1 MAAAA
6 AEAADNATAV
16 KIKNNTL
23 ISKKKQGLLYAVLV
37 YFLSDFCYNKTVN
50 NSIEVAMKK
59 IVAGILAH
67 VDAGKTTLAEAM
79 LYRTGKLRKIG
90 RVDHGD
96 TALDTHTLERE
107 RGITIFASQAVFST
121 DKIEVTLLDTPG
133 HVDFSS
139 ETERVLGVLDYAI
152 LVISGLD
159 GVQAHTRTLWK
170 LLKVYN
176 VPTFVFVTKMDF
188 ARKSRDEIIK
198 NLNSELD
205 GSFIDFSDI
214 STVGEELAL
223 CSESMM
229 EKFLGGEVLTDDEI
243 AKAIAARQVIPCFF
257 GSGLK
262 TEGIDESIAAMERFT
277 LQKIYPSSFGA
288 KVFKISHDPQGVRLT
303 HIKVTGGSVKVRD
316 IINDEKVSGI
326 RIYSGAKF
334 AASDEVGAGEICV
347 LTGLD
352 NTCNGQGLGFES
364 SGESAVLEPVMNY
377 RIVLPKECD
386 AQTMLPKLRELEEE
400 DPQLHVSWNSHLREI
415 HVGLMGEVQAEIL
428 KSIVAERFGVNI
440 DIDSGRVM
448 YKETIA
454 DTVEGVGHYEPLRH
468 YAEVHLIMEPLPRGS
483 GLLFKSDCSEDVLD
497 RNWQRLIL
505 MHLGEKQHLGV
516 LTGSPITD
524 MKITLAAG
532 RAHVKHTEGG
542 DFRQATYRAVR
553 QGLMKA
559 KSRLLEPYFSFR
571 LEVPNEQ
578 IGRAIS
584 DIRMKSG
591 TFDSPE
597 DSGGIS
603 ILKGK
608 APVTEL
614 NGYASEVAAY
624 TGGRGHLY
632 CESAGYDE
640 CHNAEKVIAELAYD
654 PEADLDNTPDSVF
667 CAHGGGFGV
676 KWDKVEEYMH
686 LESCLKKEKPFTP
699 SVNRRN
705 LHIDDKELEAIM
717 EREFGKPKYE
727 LYRPKE
733 KAADEEN
740 ETVELSDRKNYVLV
754 DGYNV
759 IFAWDELKSL
769 ADTDLGAARERLME
783 ILCNYGAYTK
793 NDVVL
798 VFDAYKVP
806 GNTGERFDFHNIHV
820 AYTKERELGDVYIE
834 RLISEIGKND
844 RVRVVTSDNLIQ
856 LSAVRFGV
864 LRMSAAEFEREVDSV
879 HAKIGKF
886 LDEIREK
893 NSKTTVDEI
902 TEI

>member
-1 MAAAA
+1 
-6 AEAADNATAV
+6 
-16 KIKNNTL
+16 
-23 ISKKKQGLLYAVLV
+23 
-37 YFLSDFCYNKTVN
+37 
-50 NSIEVAMKK
+50 MKK

-139 ETERVLGVLDYAI
+139 ETERTLSVLDYAI

-159 GVQAHTRTLWK
+159 GVQSHTLTLWK
-170 LLKVYN
+170 LLKLYN

-188 ARKSRDEIIK
+188 ARKSREEIIE

-205 GSFIDFSDI
+205 GEFVDFCDEAAMAE
-214 STVGEELAL
+214 GLAL
-223 CSESMM
+223 CSESLM
-229 EKFLGGEVLTDDEI
+229 EKYLGGETIDEKEI
-243 AKAIAARQVIPCFF
+243 AKTVKMRQVFPCFF

-262 TEGIDESIAAMERFT
+262 LDGIDEFISALEKYT
-277 LQKIYPSSFGA
+277 VEPEYPEAFGA

-303 HIKVTGGSVKVRD
+303 HIKVTGGSVKVREM
-316 IINDEKVSGI
+316 IGDEKISGI
-326 RIYSGAKF
+326 RLYSGAKF
-334 AASDEVGAGEICV
+334 TTADEVKSGEICA

-352 NTCNGQGLGFES
+352 KTRNGQGIGFEAA
-364 SGESAVLEPVMNY
+364 GEKPTLEPVMNY
-377 RIVLPKECD
+377 RVVLPPECD
-386 AQTMLPKLRELEEE
+386 ADTLLPKLRELEEE
-400 DPQLHVSWNSHLREI
+400 DPQLHVTWNSHLKEI

-428 KSIVAERFGVNI
+428 KSIVAERFGVKI

-448 YKETIA
+448 YKETIEN
-454 DTVEGVGHYEPLRH
+454 TVEGVGHYEPLRH
-468 YAEVHLIMEPLPRGS
+468 YAEVHLIMEPLPRGG
-483 GLLFKSDCSEDVLD
+483 GLVLKTDCSEDTLD

-532 RAHVKHTEGG
+532 RAHIKHTEGG

-553 QGLMKA
+553 QGLMQA

-571 LEVPNEQ
+571 LEVPSEQ
-578 IGRAIS
+578 IGRAIN

-591 TFDSPE
+591 SFDSPE
-597 DSGGIS
+597 ESGGMS
-603 ILKGK
+603 VLRGK

-624 TGGRGHLY
+624 TGGRGRLY
-632 CESAGYDE
+632 CESAGYDD
-640 CHNAEKVIAELAYD
+640 CHNAEKVIAEMNYN

-667 CAHGGGFGV
+667 CAHGGGFAV
-676 KWDKVEEYMH
+676 KWNRVEEYMH
-686 LESCLKKEKPFTP
+686 LESCLEKEKPYTP
-699 SVNRRN
+699 PVNRRN

-727 LYRPKE
+727 LYRTTARNE
-733 KAADEEN
+733 EATADI
-740 ETVELSDRKNYVLV
+740 ELTERKNYVLV

-783 ILCNYGAYTK
+783 IMCNYSAYTK
-793 NDVVL
+793 NNVVL

-806 GNTGERFDFHNIHV
+806 GNKGERFDFHNIHV
-820 AYTKERELGDVYIE
+820 VYTKERELGDVYIE
-834 RLISEIGKND
+834 KLISEIGKND

-893 NSKTTVDEI
+893 NPKTKIDEI
-902 TEI
+902 SKI

>member
-1 MAAAA
+1 
-6 AEAADNATAV
+6 
-16 KIKNNTL
+16 
-23 ISKKKQGLLYAVLV
+23 
-37 YFLSDFCYNKTVN
+37 
-50 NSIEVAMKK
+50 MKK
-59 IVAGILAH
+59 IIAGILAH

-96 TALDTHTLERE
+96 TALDTHALERE

-121 DKIEVTLLDTPG
+121 DKMEVTLLDTPG

-139 ETERVLGVLDYAI
+139 ETERTLGVLDYAI

-159 GVQAHTRTLWK
+159 GVQSHTLTLWK
-170 LLKVYN
+170 LLRLYG

-188 ARKSRDEIIK
+188 ARKSREEIIE

-205 GSFIDFSDI
+205 GEFVDFGDEAAMSE
-214 STVGEELAL
+214 GLAL
-223 CSESMM
+223 CNESMM
-229 EKFLGGEVLTDDEI
+229 EKYLGGETIDEREI
-243 AKAIAARQVIPCFF
+243 AEAIKLRQVFPCFF

-262 TEGIDESIAAMERFT
+262 LDGIDEFIDALEKYTIQPEYSEA
-277 LQKIYPSSFGA
+277 FGA

-303 HIKVTGGSVKVRD
+303 HIKVTGGSIKVREM
-316 IINDEKVSGI
+316 IGDEKISGI

-334 AASDEVGAGEICV
+334 TTADEGKSGEICA

-352 NTCNGQGLGFES
+352 KTHNGQGLGFEAA
-364 SGESAVLEPVMNY
+364 GERPTLEPVMNY
-377 RIVLPKECD
+377 RVVLPDGCD
-386 AQTMLPKLRELEEE
+386 ADTILPKLRELEEE
-400 DPQLHVSWNSHLREI
+400 DPQLHVTWNSHLKEI
-415 HVGLMGEVQAEIL
+415 HVGLMGDVQAEIL
-428 KSIVAERFGVNI
+428 KSIVAERFGVKI

-448 YKETIA
+448 YKETIENK
-454 DTVEGVGHYEPLRH
+454 VEGIGHYEPLRH

-483 GLLFKSDCSEDVLD
+483 GLVFRTDCSEDTLD

-524 MKITLAAG
+524 MRITLAAG
-532 RAHVKHTEGG
+532 RAHIKHTEGG

-553 QGLMKA
+553 QGLMQA
-559 KSRLLEPYFSFR
+559 KSKLLEPYFSFR
-571 LEVPNEQ
+571 LEVPSEQ
-578 IGRAIS
+578 IGRAIN
-584 DIRMKSG
+584 DIRMRSG
-591 TFDSPE
+591 SFDSPE
-597 DSGGIS
+597 ESSGIS
-603 ILKGK
+603 VLRGR

-624 TGGRGHLY
+624 TGGRGRLY
-632 CESAGYDE
+632 CESAGYDD

-654 PEADLDNTPDSVF
+654 PEADLENTPDSVF

-676 KWDKVEEYMH
+676 KWNKVGEYMH
-686 LESCLKKEKPFTP
+686 LESCLEKEKPYTP
-699 SVNRRN
+699 PVNRRN

-727 LYRPKE
+727 LYRPTAKKNDGNQTDFE
-733 KAADEEN
+733 MTE
-740 ETVELSDRKNYVLV
+740 RKSYVLV

-783 ILCNYGAYTK
+783 ILCNYSAYTK
-793 NDVVL
+793 NNVVL

-820 AYTKERELGDVYIE
+820 VYTKERELGDVYIE
-834 RLISEIGKND
+834 KLISEIGKND

-893 NSKTTVDEI
+893 NPKTKIDEI
-902 TEI
+902 VK

>member
-1 MAAAA
+1 
-6 AEAADNATAV
+6 
-16 KIKNNTL
+16 
-23 ISKKKQGLLYAVLV
+23 
-37 YFLSDFCYNKTVN
+37 
-50 NSIEVAMKK
+50 MKK

-96 TALDTHTLERE
+96 TALDTHTIERE

-139 ETERVLGVLDYAI
+139 ETERTLSVLDYAI

-159 GVQAHTRTLWK
+159 GVQSHTLTLWK
-170 LLKVYN
+170 LLKLYN

-188 ARKSRDEIIK
+188 ARKSREEIIE

-205 GSFIDFSDI
+205 GEFVDFCDEAAMAES
-214 STVGEELAL
+214 LAL
-223 CSESMM
+223 CSESLM
-229 EKFLGGEVLTDDEI
+229 EKYLGGETIDEKEI
-243 AKAIAARQVIPCFF
+243 AKTVKMRQVFPCFF

-262 TEGIDESIAAMERFT
+262 LDGIDEFISALEKYT
-277 LQKIYPSSFGA
+277 VEPEYPEAFGA

-303 HIKVTGGSVKVRD
+303 HIKVTGGSVKVREM
-316 IINDEKVSGI
+316 IGDEKISGI
-326 RIYSGAKF
+326 RLYSGAKF
-334 AASDEVGAGEICV
+334 TTADEVKSGEICA

-352 NTCNGQGLGFES
+352 KTRNGQGIGFEAA
-364 SGESAVLEPVMNY
+364 GEKPTLEPVMNY
-377 RIVLPKECD
+377 RVVLPPECD
-386 AQTMLPKLRELEEE
+386 ADTLLPKLRELEEE
-400 DPQLHVSWNSHLREI
+400 DPQLHVTWNSHLKEI

-428 KSIVAERFGVNI
+428 KSIVAERFGVKI

-448 YKETIA
+448 YKETIEN
-454 DTVEGVGHYEPLRH
+454 TVEGVGHYEPLRH
-468 YAEVHLIMEPLPRGS
+468 YAEVHLIMEPLPRGG
-483 GLLFKSDCSEDVLD
+483 GLVLKTDCSEDTLD

-532 RAHVKHTEGG
+532 RAHIKHTEGG

-553 QGLMKA
+553 QGLMQA

-571 LEVPNEQ
+571 LEVPSEQ
-578 IGRAIS
+578 IGRAIN

-591 TFDSPE
+591 SFDSPE
-597 DSGGIS
+597 ESGGMS
-603 ILKGK
+603 VLRGK

-624 TGGRGHLY
+624 TGGRGRLY
-632 CESAGYDE
+632 CESAGYDD
-640 CHNAEKVIAELAYD
+640 CHNAEKVIAEMNYN

-667 CAHGGGFGV
+667 CAHGGGFAV
-676 KWDKVEEYMH
+676 KWNRVEEYMH
-686 LESCLKKEKPFTP
+686 LESCLEKEKPYTP
-699 SVNRRN
+699 PVNRRN

-727 LYRPKE
+727 LYRTTARNE
-733 KAADEEN
+733 EATADI
-740 ETVELSDRKNYVLV
+740 ELTERKNYVLV

-783 ILCNYGAYTK
+783 IMCNYSAYTK
-793 NDVVL
+793 NNVVL

-806 GNTGERFDFHNIHV
+806 GNKGERFDFHNIHV
-820 AYTKERELGDVYIE
+820 VYTKERELGDVYIE
-834 RLISEIGKND
+834 KLISEIGKND

-893 NSKTTVDEI
+893 NPKTKIDEI
-902 TEI
+902 SKI

>member
-1 MAAAA
+1 
-6 AEAADNATAV
+6 
-16 KIKNNTL
+16 
-23 ISKKKQGLLYAVLV
+23 
-37 YFLSDFCYNKTVN
+37 
-50 NSIEVAMKK
+50 MKK
-59 IVAGILAH
+59 IIAGILAH

-96 TALDTHTLERE
+96 TALDTHALERE

-121 DKIEVTLLDTPG
+121 DKMEVTLLDTPG

-139 ETERVLGVLDYAI
+139 ETERTLGVLDYAI

-159 GVQAHTRTLWK
+159 GVQSHTLTLWK
-170 LLKVYN
+170 LLRLYG

-188 ARKSRDEIIK
+188 ARKSREEIIE

-205 GSFIDFSDI
+205 GEFVDFGDETAMSE
-214 STVGEELAL
+214 GLAL

-229 EKFLGGEVLTDDEI
+229 EKYLCGETIDEREI
-243 AKAIAARQVIPCFF
+243 AEAIKLRQVFPCFF

-262 TEGIDESIAAMERFT
+262 LDGIDEFIDALEKYTIQPEYSEA
-277 LQKIYPSSFGA
+277 FGA

-303 HIKVTGGSVKVRD
+303 HIKVTGGSIKVREM
-316 IINDEKVSGI
+316 IGDEKISGI

-334 AASDEVGAGEICV
+334 TTADEGKSGEICA

-352 NTCNGQGLGFES
+352 KTHNGQGLGFEAA
-364 SGESAVLEPVMNY
+364 GERPTLEPVMNY
-377 RIVLPKECD
+377 RVVLPDGCD
-386 AQTMLPKLRELEEE
+386 ADTILPKLRELEEE
-400 DPQLHVSWNSHLREI
+400 DPQLHVTWNSHLKEI
-415 HVGLMGEVQAEIL
+415 HVGLMGDVQAEIL
-428 KSIVAERFGVNI
+428 KSIVAERFGVKI

-448 YKETIA
+448 YKETIENK
-454 DTVEGVGHYEPLRH
+454 VEGIGHYEPLRH

-483 GLLFKSDCSEDVLD
+483 GLVFRTDCSEDTLD

-524 MKITLAAG
+524 MRITLAAG
-532 RAHVKHTEGG
+532 RAHIKHTEGG

-553 QGLMKA
+553 QGLMQA
-559 KSRLLEPYFSFR
+559 KSKLLEPYFSFR
-571 LEVPNEQ
+571 LEVPSEQ
-578 IGRAIS
+578 IGRAIN

-591 TFDSPE
+591 SFDSPE
-597 DSGGIS
+597 EGGGIS
-603 ILKGK
+603 VLRGR

-624 TGGRGHLY
+624 TGGRGRLY
-632 CESAGYDE
+632 CESAGYDD

-654 PEADLDNTPDSVF
+654 PEADLENTPDSVF

-676 KWDKVEEYMH
+676 KWNKVGEYMH
-686 LESCLKKEKPFTP
+686 LESCLEKEKPYTP
-699 SVNRRN
+699 PVNRRN

-727 LYRPKE
+727 LYRP
-733 KAADEEN
+733 
-740 ETVELSDRKNYVLV
+740 TVKKNDGNQTDFEMTERKSYVLV

-783 ILCNYGAYTK
+783 ILCNYSAYTK
-793 NDVVL
+793 NNVVL

-820 AYTKERELGDVYIE
+820 VYTKERELGDVYIE
-834 RLISEIGKND
+834 KLISEIGKND

-893 NSKTTVDEI
+893 NPKTKIDEI
-902 TEI
+902 VK

>member
-1 MAAAA
+1 
-6 AEAADNATAV
+6 
-16 KIKNNTL
+16 
-23 ISKKKQGLLYAVLV
+23 
-37 YFLSDFCYNKTVN
+37 
-50 NSIEVAMKK
+50 MKK
-59 IVAGILAH
+59 IIAGILAH

-96 TALDTHTLERE
+96 TALDTHALERE

-121 DKIEVTLLDTPG
+121 DKMEVTLLDTPG

-139 ETERVLGVLDYAI
+139 ETERTLGVLDYAI

-159 GVQAHTRTLWK
+159 GVQSHTLTLWK
-170 LLKVYN
+170 LLRLYG

-188 ARKSRDEIIK
+188 ARKSREEIIE

-205 GSFIDFSDI
+205 GEFVDFGDEAAMSE
-214 STVGEELAL
+214 GLAL

-229 EKFLGGEVLTDDEI
+229 EKYLGGETIDEREI
-243 AKAIAARQVIPCFF
+243 AEAIKLRQVFPCFF

-262 TEGIDESIAAMERFT
+262 LDGIDEFIDALEKYTIQPEYSEA
-277 LQKIYPSSFGA
+277 FGA

-303 HIKVTGGSVKVRD
+303 HIKVTGGSIKVREM
-316 IINDEKVSGI
+316 IGDEKISGI

-334 AASDEVGAGEICV
+334 TTADEGKSGEICA

-352 NTCNGQGLGFES
+352 KTHNGQGLGFEAA
-364 SGESAVLEPVMNY
+364 GERPTLEPVMNY
-377 RIVLPKECD
+377 RVVLLDGCD
-386 AQTMLPKLRELEEE
+386 ADTILPKLRELEEE
-400 DPQLHVSWNSHLREI
+400 DPQLHVTWNSHLKEI
-415 HVGLMGEVQAEIL
+415 HVGLMGDVQAEIL
-428 KSIVAERFGVNI
+428 KSIVAERFSVKI

-448 YKETIA
+448 YKETIENK
-454 DTVEGVGHYEPLRH
+454 VEGIGHYEPLRH

-483 GLLFKSDCSEDVLD
+483 GLVFRTDCSEDTLD

-524 MKITLAAG
+524 MRITLAAG
-532 RAHVKHTEGG
+532 RAHIKHTEGG
-542 DFRQATYRAVR
+542 DFRQSTYRAVR
-553 QGLMKA
+553 QGLMQA
-559 KSRLLEPYFSFR
+559 KSKLLEPYFSFR
-571 LEVPNEQ
+571 LEVPSEQ
-578 IGRAIS
+578 IGRAIN
-584 DIRMKSG
+584 DIRMRSG
-591 TFDSPE
+591 SFDSPE
-597 DSGGIS
+597 ESGGIS
-603 ILKGK
+603 VLRGR

-624 TGGRGHLY
+624 TGGRGRLY
-632 CESAGYDE
+632 CESAGYDD

-654 PEADLDNTPDSVF
+654 PEADLENTPDSVF

-676 KWDKVEEYMH
+676 KWNKVGEYMH
-686 LESCLKKEKPFTP
+686 LESCLEKEKPYTP
-699 SVNRRN
+699 PVNRRN

-727 LYRPKE
+727 LYRPTAKKNDGNQTDFE
-733 KAADEEN
+733 MTE
-740 ETVELSDRKNYVLV
+740 RKSYVLV

-783 ILCNYGAYTK
+783 ILCNYSAYTK
-793 NDVVL
+793 NNVVL

-820 AYTKERELGDVYIE
+820 VYTKERELGDVYIE
-834 RLISEIGKND
+834 KLISEIGKND

-893 NSKTTVDEI
+893 NPKTKIDEI
-902 TEI
+902 VK

>member
-1 MAAAA
+1 
-6 AEAADNATAV
+6 
-16 KIKNNTL
+16 
-23 ISKKKQGLLYAVLV
+23 
-37 YFLSDFCYNKTVN
+37 
-50 NSIEVAMKK
+50 MKK
-59 IVAGILAH
+59 IIAGILAH

-96 TALDTHTLERE
+96 TALDTHALERE

-121 DKIEVTLLDTPG
+121 DKMEVTLLDTPG

-139 ETERVLGVLDYAI
+139 ETERTLGVLDYAI

-159 GVQAHTRTLWK
+159 GVQSHTLTLWK
-170 LLKVYN
+170 LLRLYG

-188 ARKSRDEIIK
+188 ARKSREEIIE

-205 GSFIDFSDI
+205 GEFVDFGDEAAMSE
-214 STVGEELAL
+214 GLAL

-229 EKFLGGEVLTDDEI
+229 EKYLGGETIDEREI
-243 AKAIAARQVIPCFF
+243 AEAIKLRQVFPCFF

-262 TEGIDESIAAMERFT
+262 LDGIDEFIDALEKYTIQPEYSEA
-277 LQKIYPSSFGA
+277 FGA

-303 HIKVTGGSVKVRD
+303 HIKVTGGSIKVREM
-316 IINDEKVSGI
+316 IGDEKISGI

-334 AASDEVGAGEICV
+334 TTADEGKSGEICA

-352 NTCNGQGLGFES
+352 KTHNGQGLGFEAA
-364 SGESAVLEPVMNY
+364 GERPTLEPVMNY
-377 RIVLPKECD
+377 RVVLPDGCD
-386 AQTMLPKLRELEEE
+386 ADTILPKLRELEEE
-400 DPQLHVSWNSHLREI
+400 DPQLHVTWNSHLKEI
-415 HVGLMGEVQAEIL
+415 HVGLMGDVQAEIL
-428 KSIVAERFGVNI
+428 KSIVAERFGVKI

-448 YKETIA
+448 YKETIENK
-454 DTVEGVGHYEPLRH
+454 VEGIGHYEPLRH

-483 GLLFKSDCSEDVLD
+483 GLVFRTDCSEDTLD

-524 MKITLAAG
+524 MRITLAAG
-532 RAHVKHTEGG
+532 RAHIKHTEGG

-553 QGLMKA
+553 QGLMQA
-559 KSRLLEPYFSFR
+559 KSKLLEPYFSFR
-571 LEVPNEQ
+571 LEVPSEQ
-578 IGRAIS
+578 IGRAIN

-591 TFDSPE
+591 SFDSPE
-597 DSGGIS
+597 ESGGIS
-603 ILKGK
+603 VLRGR

-624 TGGRGHLY
+624 TGGRGRLY
-632 CESAGYDE
+632 CESAGYDD

-654 PEADLDNTPDSVF
+654 PEADLENTPDSVF

-676 KWDKVEEYMH
+676 KWNKVGEYMH
-686 LESCLKKEKPFTP
+686 LESCLEKEKPYTP
-699 SVNRRN
+699 PFNRRN

-727 LYRPKE
+727 LYRPTAKKNDGNQTDFE
-733 KAADEEN
+733 ITE
-740 ETVELSDRKNYVLV
+740 RKSYVLV

-783 ILCNYGAYTK
+783 ILCNYSAYTK
-793 NDVVL
+793 NNVVL

-820 AYTKERELGDVYIE
+820 VYTKERELGDVYIE
-834 RLISEIGKND
+834 KLISEIGKND

-893 NSKTTVDEI
+893 NPKTKIDEI
-902 TEI
+902 VK

>member
-1 MAAAA
+1 
-6 AEAADNATAV
+6 
-16 KIKNNTL
+16 
-23 ISKKKQGLLYAVLV
+23 
-37 YFLSDFCYNKTVN
+37 
-50 NSIEVAMKK
+50 MKK

-139 ETERVLGVLDYAI
+139 ETERTLSVLDYAI

-159 GVQAHTRTLWK
+159 GVQSHTLTLWK
-170 LLKVYN
+170 LLKLYN

-188 ARKSRDEIIK
+188 ARKSREEIIE

-205 GSFIDFSDI
+205 GEFVDFCDEAAMAES
-214 STVGEELAL
+214 LAL
-223 CSESMM
+223 CSESLM
-229 EKFLGGEVLTDDEI
+229 EKYLGGETIDEKEI
-243 AKAIAARQVIPCFF
+243 AKTVKMRQVFPCFF

-262 TEGIDESIAAMERFT
+262 LDGIDEFISALEKYT
-277 LQKIYPSSFGA
+277 VESEYPEAFGA

-303 HIKVTGGSVKVRD
+303 HIKVTGGSVKVREM
-316 IINDEKVSGI
+316 IGDEKISGI
-326 RIYSGAKF
+326 RLYSGAKF
-334 AASDEVGAGEICV
+334 TTADEVKSGEICA

-352 NTCNGQGLGFES
+352 KTRNGQGIGFEAA
-364 SGESAVLEPVMNY
+364 GEKPTLEPVMNY
-377 RIVLPKECD
+377 RVVLPPECD
-386 AQTMLPKLRELEEE
+386 ADTLLPKLRELEEE
-400 DPQLHVSWNSHLREI
+400 DPQLHVTWNSHLKEI

-428 KSIVAERFGVNI
+428 KSIVAERFGVKI
-440 DIDSGRVM
+440 AIDSGRVM
-448 YKETIA
+448 YKETIEN
-454 DTVEGVGHYEPLRH
+454 TVEGVGHYEPLRH
-468 YAEVHLIMEPLPRGS
+468 YAEVHLIMEPLPRGG
-483 GLLFKSDCSEDVLD
+483 GLVLKTDCSEDTLD

-532 RAHVKHTEGG
+532 RAHIKHTEGG

-553 QGLMKA
+553 QGLMQA
-559 KSRLLEPYFSFR
+559 KSKLLEPYFSFR
-571 LEVPNEQ
+571 LEVPSEQ
-578 IGRAIS
+578 IGRAIN
-584 DIRMKSG
+584 DIRMKLGS
-591 TFDSPE
+591 FDSPE
-597 DSGGIS
+597 ESGGMS
-603 ILKGK
+603 VLRGK

-624 TGGRGHLY
+624 TGGRGRLY
-632 CESAGYDE
+632 CESAGYDD
-640 CHNAEKVIAELAYD
+640 CHNAEKVIAEMNYN

-667 CAHGGGFGV
+667 CAHGGGFAV
-676 KWDKVEEYMH
+676 KWNRVEEYMH
-686 LESCLKKEKPFTP
+686 LESCLEKEKPYTP
-699 SVNRRN
+699 PVNRRN

-727 LYRPKE
+727 LYRTTARNE
-733 KAADEEN
+733 EATADI
-740 ETVELSDRKNYVLV
+740 ELTERKNYVLV

-769 ADTDLGAARERLME
+769 ADTDLGAARERLMK
-783 ILCNYGAYTK
+783 IMCNYSAYTK
-793 NDVVL
+793 NNVVL

-806 GNTGERFDFHNIHV
+806 GNKGERFDFHNIHV
-820 AYTKERELGDVYIE
+820 VYTKERELGDVYIE
-834 RLISEIGKND
+834 KLISEIGKND

-893 NSKTTVDEI
+893 NPKTKIDEI
-902 TEI
+902 I

>member
-1 MAAAA
+1 
-6 AEAADNATAV
+6 
-16 KIKNNTL
+16 
-23 ISKKKQGLLYAVLV
+23 
-37 YFLSDFCYNKTVN
+37 
-50 NSIEVAMKK
+50 MKK
-59 IVAGILAH
+59 IIAGILAH

-96 TALDTHTLERE
+96 TALDTHALERE

-121 DKIEVTLLDTPG
+121 DKMEVTLLDTPG

-139 ETERVLGVLDYAI
+139 ETERTLGVLDYAI

-159 GVQAHTRTLWK
+159 GVQSHTLTLWK
-170 LLKVYN
+170 LLRLYG

-188 ARKSRDEIIK
+188 ARKSREEIIE

-205 GSFIDFSDI
+205 GEFVDFGDEAAMSE
-214 STVGEELAL
+214 GLAL

-229 EKFLGGEVLTDDEI
+229 EKYLGGETIDEREI
-243 AKAIAARQVIPCFF
+243 AEAIKLRQVFPCFF

-262 TEGIDESIAAMERFT
+262 LDGIDEFIDALEKYTIQPEYSEA
-277 LQKIYPSSFGA
+277 FGA

-303 HIKVTGGSVKVRD
+303 HIKVTGGSIKVREM
-316 IINDEKVSGI
+316 IGDEKISGI

-334 AASDEVGAGEICV
+334 TTADEGKSGEICA

-352 NTCNGQGLGFES
+352 KTHNGQGLGFEAA
-364 SGESAVLEPVMNY
+364 GERPTLEPVMNY
-377 RIVLPKECD
+377 RVVLPDGCD
-386 AQTMLPKLRELEEE
+386 ADTILPKLRELEEE
-400 DPQLHVSWNSHLREI
+400 DPQLHVTWNSHLKEI
-415 HVGLMGEVQAEIL
+415 HVGLMGDVQAEIL
-428 KSIVAERFGVNI
+428 KSIVAERFGVKI

-448 YKETIA
+448 YKETIENK
-454 DTVEGVGHYEPLRH
+454 VEGIGHYEPLRH

-483 GLLFKSDCSEDVLD
+483 GLVFRTDCSEDTLD

-524 MKITLAAG
+524 MRITLAAG
-532 RAHVKHTEGG
+532 RAHIKHTEGG

-553 QGLMKA
+553 QGLMQA
-559 KSRLLEPYFSFR
+559 KSKLLEPYFSFR
-571 LEVPNEQ
+571 LEVPSEQ
-578 IGRAIS
+578 IGRAIN

-591 TFDSPE
+591 SFDSPE
-597 DSGGIS
+597 ESGGIS
-603 ILKGK
+603 VLRGR

-624 TGGRGHLY
+624 TGGRGRLY
-632 CESAGYDE
+632 CESAGYDD
-640 CHNAEKVIAELAYD
+640 CHNAEKVIAELDYD
-654 PEADLDNTPDSVF
+654 PEADLENTPDSVF

-676 KWDKVEEYMH
+676 KWNKVGEYMH
-686 LESCLKKEKPFTP
+686 LESCLEKEKPYTP
-699 SVNRRN
+699 PVNRRN

-727 LYRPKE
+727 LYRP
-733 KAADEEN
+733 
-740 ETVELSDRKNYVLV
+740 TVKKNDGNQTDFEMTERKSYVLV

-759 IFAWDELKSL
+759 IFAWDELKNL

-783 ILCNYGAYTK
+783 ILCNYSAYTK
-793 NDVVL
+793 NNVVL

-820 AYTKERELGDVYIE
+820 VYTKERELGDVYIE
-834 RLISEIGKND
+834 KLISEIGKND

-893 NSKTTVDEI
+893 NPKTKIDEI
-902 TEI
+902 VK

>member
-1 MAAAA
+1 
-6 AEAADNATAV
+6 
-16 KIKNNTL
+16 
-23 ISKKKQGLLYAVLV
+23 
-37 YFLSDFCYNKTVN
+37 
-50 NSIEVAMKK
+50 MKK
-59 IVAGILAH
+59 IVVGILAH

-79 LYRTGKLRKIG
+79 LYQTGKLRKIG
-90 RVDHGD
+90 RVDNGD
-96 TALDTHTLERE
+96 TALDTHTLERQ

-121 DKIEVTLLDTPG
+121 ENTEFTLLDTPG
-133 HVDFSS
+133 HVDFSA

-170 LLKVYN
+170 LLKMYN

-188 ARKSRDEIIK
+188 ARKSEEEIIE

-205 GSFIDFSDI
+205 GSFIDFTDLSA
-214 STVGEELAL
+214 VGEELAL
-223 CSESMM
+223 CNENMM
-229 EKFLGGEVLTDDEI
+229 EKYLAGEKIDDTEI
-243 AKAIAARQVIPCFF
+243 AQAIAARQVVPCFF

-262 TEGIDESIAAMERFT
+262 LNGIDEFIAALEKYSV
-277 LQKIYPSSFGA
+277 QKKYTDAFGA
-288 KVFKISHDPQGVRLT
+288 RVFKISHDSQGVRLT
-303 HIKVTGGSVKVRD
+303 HIKVTGGSVKVREM
-316 IINDEKVSGI
+316 IGDEKINGI
-326 RIYSGAKF
+326 RVYSGAKF
-334 AASDEVGAGEICV
+334 ETRDEIGSGEICV

-352 NTCNGQGLGFES
+352 KTYNGQGLGFEAS
-364 SGESAVLEPVMNY
+364 EEKAFLEPVMSY
-377 RIVLPKECD
+377 RVVLPSDCD
-386 AQTMLPKLRELEEE
+386 AQTILPKLKELEEE
-400 DPQLHVSWNSHLREI
+400 DPQLHVSWNDHLKEI

-428 KSIVAERFGVNI
+428 KSIVADRFGVNI
-440 DIDSGRVM
+440 EIDSGRVM

-454 DTVEGVGHYEPLRH
+454 NTVEGVGHYEPLRH
-468 YAEVHLIMEPLPRGS
+468 YAEVHLLMEPLPRGS
-483 GLLFKSDCSEDVLD
+483 GLQFKSDCSEDTLD

-559 KSRLLEPYFSFR
+559 ESKLLEPYFSFR
-571 LEVPNEQ
+571 LEVPSEQ
-578 IGRAIS
+578 IGRAIN

-597 DSGGIS
+597 ENGGIS
-603 ILKGK
+603 VLKGR

-624 TGGRGHLY
+624 TGGRGRLF
-632 CESAGYDE
+632 CESAGYDD
-640 CHNAEKVIAELAYD
+640 CHNAEKVIDELAYD
-654 PEADLDNTPDSVF
+654 PEADLENPPDSVF

-676 KWDKVEEYMH
+676 KWDRVEEYMH

-699 SVNRRN
+699 AVNRRN

-727 LYRPKE
+727 LYRTTAK
-733 KAADEEN
+733 KNDDDTAN
-740 ETVELSDRKNYVLV
+740 VELAERKSYVLV

-769 ADTDLGAARERLME
+769 ANTDLGAARERLME
-783 ILCNYGAYTK
+783 ILCNYSAYTK

-806 GNTGERFDFHNIHV
+806 GNTGERFDFHNIHIV
-820 AYTKERELGDVYIE
+820 YTKERELGDVYIE
-834 RLISEIGKND
+834 KLISEIGKND

-886 LDEIREK
+886 LDEIRDK
-893 NSKTTVDEI
+893 NPKTKIDDVIE
-902 TEI
+902 

>member
-1 MAAAA
+1 
-6 AEAADNATAV
+6 
-16 KIKNNTL
+16 
-23 ISKKKQGLLYAVLV
+23 
-37 YFLSDFCYNKTVN
+37 
-50 NSIEVAMKK
+50 MKK
-59 IVAGILAH
+59 IIAGILAH

-139 ETERVLGVLDYAI
+139 ETERTLSVLDYAI

-159 GVQAHTRTLWK
+159 GVQSHTLTLWK
-170 LLKVYN
+170 LLKLYN

-188 ARKSRDEIIK
+188 ARKSREEIIE

-205 GSFIDFSDI
+205 GEFVDFCDEAAMAES
-214 STVGEELAL
+214 LAL
-223 CSESMM
+223 CSESLM
-229 EKFLGGEVLTDDEI
+229 EKYLGGEMIDEKEI
-243 AKAIAARQVIPCFF
+243 AKAVKMRQVFPCFF

-262 TEGIDESIAAMERFT
+262 LDGIDEFISALEKYT
-277 LQKIYPSSFGA
+277 VESEYPEAFGA

-303 HIKVTGGSVKVRD
+303 HIKVTGGSVKVREM
-316 IINDEKVSGI
+316 IGDEKISGI
-326 RIYSGAKF
+326 RLYSGAKF
-334 AASDEVGAGEICV
+334 TTADEVKSGEICA

-352 NTCNGQGLGFES
+352 KTRNGQGIGFEAA
-364 SGESAVLEPVMNY
+364 GEKPTLEPVMNY
-377 RIVLPKECD
+377 RVVLPPECD
-386 AQTMLPKLRELEEE
+386 ADTLLPKLRELEEE
-400 DPQLHVSWNSHLREI
+400 DPQLHVTWNSHLKEI

-428 KSIVAERFGVNI
+428 KSIVAERFGVKI

-448 YKETIA
+448 YKETIEN
-454 DTVEGVGHYEPLRH
+454 TVEGVGHYEPLRH
-468 YAEVHLIMEPLPRGS
+468 YAEVHLIMEPLPRGG
-483 GLLFKSDCSEDVLD
+483 GLVLKTDCSEDTLD

-532 RAHVKHTEGG
+532 RAHIKHTEGG

-553 QGLMKA
+553 QGLMQA

-571 LEVPNEQ
+571 LEVPSEQ
-578 IGRAIS
+578 IGRAIN

-591 TFDSPE
+591 SFDSPE
-597 DSGGIS
+597 ESGGMS
-603 ILKGK
+603 VLRGK

-624 TGGRGHLY
+624 TGGRGRLY
-632 CESAGYDE
+632 CESAGYDD
-640 CHNAEKVIAELAYD
+640 CHNAEKVIAEMNYN

-667 CAHGGGFGV
+667 CAHGGGFAV
-676 KWDKVEEYMH
+676 KWNRVEEYMH
-686 LESCLKKEKPFTP
+686 LESCLEKEKPYTP
-699 SVNRRN
+699 PVNRRN

-727 LYRPKE
+727 LYRTTARNE
-733 KAADEEN
+733 EATADI
-740 ETVELSDRKNYVLV
+740 ELTERKNYVLV

-783 ILCNYGAYTK
+783 IMCNYSAYTK
-793 NDVVL
+793 NNVVL

-806 GNTGERFDFHNIHV
+806 GNKGERFDFHNIHV
-820 AYTKERELGDVYIE
+820 VYTKERELGDVYIE
-834 RLISEIGKND
+834 KLISEIGKND

-893 NSKTTVDEI
+893 NPKTKIDEI
-902 TEI
+902 I

>member
-1 MAAAA
+1 
-6 AEAADNATAV
+6 
-16 KIKNNTL
+16 
-23 ISKKKQGLLYAVLV
+23 
-37 YFLSDFCYNKTVN
+37 
-50 NSIEVAMKK
+50 MKK
-59 IVAGILAH
+59 IIAGILAH

-96 TALDTHTLERE
+96 TALDTHALERE

-121 DKIEVTLLDTPG
+121 DKMEVTLLDTPG

-139 ETERVLGVLDYAI
+139 ETERTLGVLDYAI

-159 GVQAHTRTLWK
+159 GVQSHTLTLWK
-170 LLKVYN
+170 LLRLYG

-188 ARKSRDEIIK
+188 ARKSREEIIE

-205 GSFIDFSDI
+205 GEFVDFGDEAAMSE
-214 STVGEELAL
+214 GLAL

-229 EKFLGGEVLTDDEI
+229 EKYLGGETIDEREI
-243 AKAIAARQVIPCFF
+243 AEAIKLRQVFPCFF

-262 TEGIDESIAAMERFT
+262 LDGIDEFIDALEKYTIQPEYSEA
-277 LQKIYPSSFGA
+277 FGA

-303 HIKVTGGSVKVRD
+303 HIKVTGGSIKVREM
-316 IINDEKVSGI
+316 IGDEKISGI

-334 AASDEVGAGEICV
+334 TTADEGKSGEICA

-352 NTCNGQGLGFES
+352 KTHNGQGLGFEAA
-364 SGESAVLEPVMNY
+364 GERPTLEPVMNY
-377 RIVLPKECD
+377 RVVLPDGCD
-386 AQTMLPKLRELEEE
+386 ADTILPKLRELEEE
-400 DPQLHVSWNSHLREI
+400 DPQLHVTWNSHLKEI
-415 HVGLMGEVQAEIL
+415 HVGLMGDVQAEIL
-428 KSIVAERFGVNI
+428 KSIVAERFGVKI

-448 YKETIA
+448 YKETIENK
-454 DTVEGVGHYEPLRH
+454 VEGIGHYEPLRH

-483 GLLFKSDCSEDVLD
+483 GLVFRTDCSEDTLD

-524 MKITLAAG
+524 MRITLAAG
-532 RAHVKHTEGG
+532 RAHIKHTEGG

-553 QGLMKA
+553 QGLMQA
-559 KSRLLEPYFSFR
+559 KSKLLEPYFSFR
-571 LEVPNEQ
+571 LEVPSEQ
-578 IGRAIS
+578 IGRAIN
-584 DIRMKSG
+584 DIRMRSG
-591 TFDSPE
+591 SFDSPE
-597 DSGGIS
+597 ESGGIS
-603 ILKGK
+603 VLRGR

-624 TGGRGHLY
+624 TGGRGRLY
-632 CESAGYDE
+632 CESAGYDD

-654 PEADLDNTPDSVF
+654 PEADLENTPDSVF

-676 KWDKVEEYMH
+676 KWNKVGEYMH
-686 LESCLKKEKPFTP
+686 LESCLEKEKPYTP
-699 SVNRRN
+699 PVNRRN

-727 LYRPKE
+727 LYRPTSKNN
-733 KAADEEN
+733 DENQTDFEMT
-740 ETVELSDRKNYVLV
+740 ERKSYVLV

-759 IFAWDELKSL
+759 IFAWDELKNL

-783 ILCNYGAYTK
+783 ILCNYSAYTK
-793 NDVVL
+793 NNVVL

-820 AYTKERELGDVYIE
+820 VYTKERELGDVYIE
-834 RLISEIGKND
+834 KLISEIGKND

-893 NSKTTVDEI
+893 NPKTKIDEI
-902 TEI
+902 VK

>member
-1 MAAAA
+1 
-6 AEAADNATAV
+6 
-16 KIKNNTL
+16 
-23 ISKKKQGLLYAVLV
+23 
-37 YFLSDFCYNKTVN
+37 
-50 NSIEVAMKK
+50 MKK
-59 IVAGILAH
+59 IIAGILAH

-139 ETERVLGVLDYAI
+139 ETERTLSVLDYAI

-159 GVQAHTRTLWK
+159 GVQSHTLTLWK
-170 LLKVYN
+170 LLKLYN

-188 ARKSRDEIIK
+188 ARKSREEIIE

-205 GSFIDFSDI
+205 GEFVDFCDEAAMAE
-214 STVGEELAL
+214 GLAL
-223 CSESMM
+223 CSESLM
-229 EKFLGGEVLTDDEI
+229 EKYLGGETIDEKEI
-243 AKAIAARQVIPCFF
+243 AKTVKMRQVFPCFF

-262 TEGIDESIAAMERFT
+262 LDGIDEFISALEKYT
-277 LQKIYPSSFGA
+277 VEPEYPEAFGA

-303 HIKVTGGSVKVRD
+303 HIKVTGGSVKVREM
-316 IINDEKVSGI
+316 IGDEKISGI
-326 RIYSGAKF
+326 RLYSGAKF
-334 AASDEVGAGEICV
+334 TTADEVKSGEICA

-352 NTCNGQGLGFES
+352 KTRNGQGIGFEAA
-364 SGESAVLEPVMNY
+364 GEKPTLEPVMNY
-377 RIVLPKECD
+377 RVVLPPECD
-386 AQTMLPKLRELEEE
+386 ADTLLPKLRELEEE
-400 DPQLHVSWNSHLREI
+400 DPQLHVTWNSHLKEI

-428 KSIVAERFGVNI
+428 KSIVAERFGVKI

-448 YKETIA
+448 YKETIEN
-454 DTVEGVGHYEPLRH
+454 TVEGVGHYEPLRH
-468 YAEVHLIMEPLPRGS
+468 YAEVHLIMEPLPRGG
-483 GLLFKSDCSEDVLD
+483 GLVLKTDCSEDTLD

-532 RAHVKHTEGG
+532 RAHIKHTEGG

-553 QGLMKA
+553 QGLMQA

-571 LEVPNEQ
+571 LEVPSEQ
-578 IGRAIS
+578 IGRAIN

-591 TFDSPE
+591 SFDSPE
-597 DSGGIS
+597 ESGGMS
-603 ILKGK
+603 VLRGR

-624 TGGRGHLY
+624 TGGRGRLY
-632 CESAGYDE
+632 CESAGYDD
-640 CHNAEKVIAELAYD
+640 CHNAEKVIAEMNYN

-667 CAHGGGFGV
+667 CAHGGGFAV
-676 KWDKVEEYMH
+676 KWNRVEEYMH
-686 LESCLKKEKPFTP
+686 LESCLEKEKPYTP
-699 SVNRRN
+699 PVNRRN

-727 LYRPKE
+727 LYRTTARNE
-733 KAADEEN
+733 EATADI
-740 ETVELSDRKNYVLV
+740 ELTERKNYVLV

-783 ILCNYGAYTK
+783 IMCNYSAYTK
-793 NDVVL
+793 NNVVL

-806 GNTGERFDFHNIHV
+806 GNKGERFDFHNIHV
-820 AYTKERELGDVYIE
+820 VYTKERELGDVYIE
-834 RLISEIGKND
+834 KLISEIGKND

-893 NSKTTVDEI
+893 NPKTKIDEI
-902 TEI
+902 SKI

>member
-1 MAAAA
+1 
-6 AEAADNATAV
+6 
-16 KIKNNTL
+16 
-23 ISKKKQGLLYAVLV
+23 
-37 YFLSDFCYNKTVN
+37 
-50 NSIEVAMKK
+50 MKK
-59 IVAGILAH
+59 IIAGILAH

-96 TALDTHTLERE
+96 TALDTHAIERE

-121 DKIEVTLLDTPG
+121 DKMEVTLLDTPG

-139 ETERVLGVLDYAI
+139 ETERTLGVLDYAI

-159 GVQAHTRTLWK
+159 GVQSHTLTLWK
-170 LLKVYN
+170 LLRLYG

-188 ARKSRDEIIK
+188 ARKSREEIIE

-205 GSFIDFSDI
+205 GEFVDFGDEAAMSE
-214 STVGEELAL
+214 GLAL
-223 CSESMM
+223 CNESMM
-229 EKFLGGEVLTDDEI
+229 EKYLGGETIDEREI
-243 AKAIAARQVIPCFF
+243 AEAIKLRQVFPCFF

-262 TEGIDESIAAMERFT
+262 LDGIDEFIDALEKYTIQPEYSEA
-277 LQKIYPSSFGA
+277 FGA

-303 HIKVTGGSVKVRD
+303 HIKVTGGSIKVREM
-316 IINDEKVSGI
+316 IGDEKISGI

-334 AASDEVGAGEICV
+334 TTADEGKSGEICA

-352 NTCNGQGLGFES
+352 KTHNGQGLGFEAA
-364 SGESAVLEPVMNY
+364 GERPTLEPVMNY
-377 RIVLPKECD
+377 RVVLPDGCD
-386 AQTMLPKLRELEEE
+386 ADTILPKLRELEEE
-400 DPQLHVSWNSHLREI
+400 DPQLHVTWNSHLKEI
-415 HVGLMGEVQAEIL
+415 HVGLMGDVQAEIL
-428 KSIVAERFGVNI
+428 KSIVAERFGVKI

-448 YKETIA
+448 YKETIENK
-454 DTVEGVGHYEPLRH
+454 VEGIGHYEPLRH

-483 GLLFKSDCSEDVLD
+483 GLVFRTDCSEDTLD

-524 MKITLAAG
+524 MRITLAAG
-532 RAHVKHTEGG
+532 RAHIKHTEGG

-553 QGLMKA
+553 QGLMQA
-559 KSRLLEPYFSFR
+559 KSKLLEPYFSFR
-571 LEVPNEQ
+571 LEVPSEQ
-578 IGRAIS
+578 IGRAIN
-584 DIRMKSG
+584 DIRMRSG
-591 TFDSPE
+591 SFDSPE
-597 DSGGIS
+597 ESGGIS
-603 ILKGK
+603 VLRGR

-624 TGGRGHLY
+624 TGGRGRLY
-632 CESAGYDE
+632 CESAGYGD

-654 PEADLDNTPDSVF
+654 PEADLENTPDSVF

-676 KWDKVEEYMH
+676 KWNKVGEYMH
-686 LESCLKKEKPFTP
+686 LESCLEKEKPYTP
-699 SVNRRN
+699 PVNRRN

-727 LYRPKE
+727 LYRP
-733 KAADEEN
+733 
-740 ETVELSDRKNYVLV
+740 TVKKNDGNQTNFEMTERKSYVLV

-783 ILCNYGAYTK
+783 ILCNYSAYTK
-793 NDVVL
+793 NNVVL

-820 AYTKERELGDVYIE
+820 VYTKERELGDVYIE
-834 RLISEIGKND
+834 KLISEIGKND

-893 NSKTTVDEI
+893 NPKTKIDEI
-902 TEI
+902 VK

>member
-1 MAAAA
+1 
-6 AEAADNATAV
+6 
-16 KIKNNTL
+16 
-23 ISKKKQGLLYAVLV
+23 
-37 YFLSDFCYNKTVN
+37 
-50 NSIEVAMKK
+50 MKK
-59 IVAGILAH
+59 IIAGILAH

-96 TALDTHTLERE
+96 TALDTHALERE

-121 DKIEVTLLDTPG
+121 DKMEVTLLDTPG

-139 ETERVLGVLDYAI
+139 ETERTLGVLDYAI

-159 GVQAHTRTLWK
+159 GVQSHTLTLWK
-170 LLKVYN
+170 LLRLYG

-188 ARKSRDEIIK
+188 ARKSREEIIE

-205 GSFIDFSDI
+205 GEFVDFGDETAMSE
-214 STVGEELAL
+214 GLAL
-223 CSESMM
+223 CSESVM
-229 EKFLGGEVLTDDEI
+229 EKYLGGETIDEREI
-243 AKAIAARQVIPCFF
+243 AEAIKLRQVFPCFF

-262 TEGIDESIAAMERFT
+262 LDGIDEFIDALEKYTIQPEYSEA
-277 LQKIYPSSFGA
+277 FGA

-303 HIKVTGGSVKVRD
+303 HIKVTGGSIKVRD
-316 IINDEKVSGI
+316 MIGDEKISGI

-334 AASDEVGAGEICV
+334 TTADEGKSGEICA

-352 NTCNGQGLGFES
+352 KTHNGQGLGFEAA
-364 SGESAVLEPVMNY
+364 GERPTLEPVMNY
-377 RIVLPKECD
+377 RVVLPDGCD
-386 AQTMLPKLRELEEE
+386 ADTILPKLRELEEE
-400 DPQLHVSWNSHLREI
+400 DPQLHVTWNSHLKEI
-415 HVGLMGEVQAEIL
+415 HVGLMGDVQAEIL
-428 KSIVAERFGVNI
+428 KSIVAERFGVKI

-448 YKETIA
+448 YKETIENK
-454 DTVEGVGHYEPLRH
+454 VEGIGHYEPLRH

-483 GLLFKSDCSEDVLD
+483 GLVFRTDCSEDTLD

-524 MKITLAAG
+524 MRITLAAG
-532 RAHVKHTEGG
+532 RAHIKHTEGG

-553 QGLMKA
+553 QGLMQA
-559 KSRLLEPYFSFR
+559 KSKLLEPYFSFR
-571 LEVPNEQ
+571 LEVPSEQ
-578 IGRAIS
+578 IGRAIN

-591 TFDSPE
+591 SFDSPE
-597 DSGGIS
+597 ESGGIS
-603 ILKGK
+603 VLRGR

-624 TGGRGHLY
+624 TGGRGRLY
-632 CESAGYDE
+632 CESAGYDD

-654 PEADLDNTPDSVF
+654 PEADLENTPDSVF

-676 KWDKVEEYMH
+676 KWDKVGEYMH
-686 LESCLKKEKPFTP
+686 LESCLEKEKPYTP
-699 SVNRRN
+699 PVNRRN

-727 LYRPKE
+727 LYRP
-733 KAADEEN
+733 
-740 ETVELSDRKNYVLV
+740 TVKKNDGNQTDFEMTERKSYVLV

-783 ILCNYGAYTK
+783 ILCNYSAYTK
-793 NDVVL
+793 NNVVL

-820 AYTKERELGDVYIE
+820 VYTKERELGDVYIE
-834 RLISEIGKND
+834 KLISEIGKND

-893 NSKTTVDEI
+893 NPKTKIDEI
-902 TEI
+902 VK

>member
-1 MAAAA
+1 
-6 AEAADNATAV
+6 
-16 KIKNNTL
+16 
-23 ISKKKQGLLYAVLV
+23 
-37 YFLSDFCYNKTVN
+37 
-50 NSIEVAMKK
+50 MKK
-59 IVAGILAH
+59 IIAGILAH

-96 TALDTHTLERE
+96 TALDTHALERE

-121 DKIEVTLLDTPG
+121 DKMEVTLLDTPG

-139 ETERVLGVLDYAI
+139 ETERTLGVLDYAI

-159 GVQAHTRTLWK
+159 GVQSHTLTLWK
-170 LLKVYN
+170 LLRLYG

-188 ARKSRDEIIK
+188 ARKSREEIIE

-205 GSFIDFSDI
+205 GEFVDFGDEAAMSE
-214 STVGEELAL
+214 GLAL
-223 CSESMM
+223 CNESMM
-229 EKFLGGEVLTDDEI
+229 EKYLGGETIDEREI
-243 AKAIAARQVIPCFF
+243 AEAIKLRQVFPCFF

-262 TEGIDESIAAMERFT
+262 LDGIDEFIDALEKYTIQPEYSEA
-277 LQKIYPSSFGA
+277 FGA

-303 HIKVTGGSVKVRD
+303 HIKVTGGSIKVREM
-316 IINDEKVSGI
+316 IGDEKISGI

-334 AASDEVGAGEICV
+334 TTADEGKSGEICA

-352 NTCNGQGLGFES
+352 KTHNGQGLGFEAA
-364 SGESAVLEPVMNY
+364 GERPTLEPVMNY
-377 RIVLPKECD
+377 RVVLPDGCD
-386 AQTMLPKLRELEEE
+386 ADTILPKLRELEEE
-400 DPQLHVSWNSHLREI
+400 DPQLHVTWNSHLKEI
-415 HVGLMGEVQAEIL
+415 HVGLMGDVQAEIL
-428 KSIVAERFGVNI
+428 KSIVAERFGVKI

-448 YKETIA
+448 YKETIENK
-454 DTVEGVGHYEPLRH
+454 VEGIGHYEPLRH

-483 GLLFKSDCSEDVLD
+483 GLVFRTDCSEDTLD

-524 MKITLAAG
+524 MRITLAAG
-532 RAHVKHTEGG
+532 RAHIKHTEGG

-553 QGLMKA
+553 QGLMQA
-559 KSRLLEPYFSFR
+559 KSKLLEPYFSFR
-571 LEVPNEQ
+571 LEVPSEQ
-578 IGRAIS
+578 IGRAIN
-584 DIRMKSG
+584 DIRMRSG
-591 TFDSPE
+591 SFDSPE
-597 DSGGIS
+597 ESGGIS
-603 ILKGK
+603 VLRGR

-624 TGGRGHLY
+624 TGGRGRLY
-632 CESAGYDE
+632 CESAGYDD

-654 PEADLDNTPDSVF
+654 PEADLENTPDSVF

-676 KWDKVEEYMH
+676 KWNKVGEYMH
-686 LESCLKKEKPFTP
+686 LESCLEKEKPYTP
-699 SVNRRN
+699 PVNRRN

-727 LYRPKE
+727 LYRP
-733 KAADEEN
+733 
-740 ETVELSDRKNYVLV
+740 TVKKNDGNQTDFEMTERKSYVLV

-783 ILCNYGAYTK
+783 ILCNYSAYTK
-793 NDVVL
+793 NNVVL

-820 AYTKERELGDVYIE
+820 VYTKERELGDVYIE
-834 RLISEIGKND
+834 KLISEIGKND

-893 NSKTTVDEI
+893 NLKTKIDEI
-902 TEI
+902 VK

>member
-1 MAAAA
+1 
-6 AEAADNATAV
+6 
-16 KIKNNTL
+16 
-23 ISKKKQGLLYAVLV
+23 
-37 YFLSDFCYNKTVN
+37 
-50 NSIEVAMKK
+50 MKK
-59 IVAGILAH
+59 IIAGILAH

-96 TALDTHTLERE
+96 TALDTHALERE

-121 DKIEVTLLDTPG
+121 DKMEVTLLDTPG

-139 ETERVLGVLDYAI
+139 ETERTLGVLDYAI

-159 GVQAHTRTLWK
+159 GVQSHTLTLWK
-170 LLKVYN
+170 LLRLYG

-188 ARKSRDEIIK
+188 ARKSREEIIE

-205 GSFIDFSDI
+205 GEFVDFGDEAAMSE
-214 STVGEELAL
+214 GLAL

-229 EKFLGGEVLTDDEI
+229 EKYLGGETIDEREI
-243 AKAIAARQVIPCFF
+243 AEAIKLRQVFPCFF

-262 TEGIDESIAAMERFT
+262 LDGIDEFIDALEKYTIQPEYSET
-277 LQKIYPSSFGA
+277 FGA

-303 HIKVTGGSVKVRD
+303 HIKVTGGSIKVREM
-316 IINDEKVSGI
+316 IGDEKISGI

-334 AASDEVGAGEICV
+334 TTADEGKSGEICA

-352 NTCNGQGLGFES
+352 KTHNGQGLGFEAA
-364 SGESAVLEPVMNY
+364 GERPTLEPVMNY
-377 RIVLPKECD
+377 RVVLPDGCD
-386 AQTMLPKLRELEEE
+386 ADTILPKLRELEEE
-400 DPQLHVSWNSHLREI
+400 DPQLHVTWNSHLKEI
-415 HVGLMGEVQAEIL
+415 HVGLMGDVQAEIL
-428 KSIVAERFGVNI
+428 KSIVAERFGVKI

-448 YKETIA
+448 YKETIENK
-454 DTVEGVGHYEPLRH
+454 VEGIGHYEPLRH

-483 GLLFKSDCSEDVLD
+483 GLVFRTDCSEDTLD

-524 MKITLAAG
+524 MRITLAAG
-532 RAHVKHTEGG
+532 RAHIKHTEGG

-553 QGLMKA
+553 QGLMQA
-559 KSRLLEPYFSFR
+559 KSKLLEPYFSFR
-571 LEVPNEQ
+571 LEVPSEQ
-578 IGRAIS
+578 IGRAIN
-584 DIRMKSG
+584 DIRMRSG
-591 TFDSPE
+591 SFDSPE
-597 DSGGIS
+597 ESGGIS
-603 ILKGK
+603 VLRGR

-624 TGGRGHLY
+624 TGGRGRLY
-632 CESAGYDE
+632 CESAGYDD
-640 CHNAEKVIAELAYD
+640 CHNAEKVIAELDYD
-654 PEADLDNTPDSVF
+654 PEADLENTPDSVF
-667 CAHGGGFGV
+667 CAHGGGFVV
-676 KWDKVEEYMH
+676 KWNKVGEYMH
-686 LESCLKKEKPFTP
+686 LESCLEKEKPYTP
-699 SVNRRN
+699 PVNRRN

-727 LYRPKE
+727 LYRP
-733 KAADEEN
+733 
-740 ETVELSDRKNYVLV
+740 TVKKNDGNQTDFEMTERKSYVLV

-769 ADTDLGAARERLME
+769 ADTNLGAARERLME
-783 ILCNYGAYTK
+783 ILCNYSAYTK
-793 NDVVL
+793 NNVVL

-820 AYTKERELGDVYIE
+820 VYTKERELGDVYIE
-834 RLISEIGKND
+834 KLISEIGKND

-893 NSKTTVDEI
+893 NPKTKIDEI
-902 TEI
+902 VK

>member
-1 MAAAA
+1 
-6 AEAADNATAV
+6 
-16 KIKNNTL
+16 
-23 ISKKKQGLLYAVLV
+23 
-37 YFLSDFCYNKTVN
+37 
-50 NSIEVAMKK
+50 MKK
-59 IVAGILAH
+59 IIAGILAH

-96 TALDTHTLERE
+96 TALDTHALERE

-121 DKIEVTLLDTPG
+121 DKMEVTLLDTPG

-139 ETERVLGVLDYAI
+139 ETERTLGVLDYAI

-159 GVQAHTRTLWK
+159 GVQSHTLTLWK
-170 LLKVYN
+170 LLRLYG

-188 ARKSRDEIIK
+188 ARKSREEIIE

-205 GSFIDFSDI
+205 GEFVDFGDEAAMSE
-214 STVGEELAL
+214 GLAL

-229 EKFLGGEVLTDDEI
+229 EKYLGGETIDEREI
-243 AKAIAARQVIPCFF
+243 AEAIKLRQVFPCFF

-262 TEGIDESIAAMERFT
+262 LDGIDEFIDALEKYTIQPEYSEA
-277 LQKIYPSSFGA
+277 FGA

-303 HIKVTGGSVKVRD
+303 HIKVTGGSIKVREM
-316 IINDEKVSGI
+316 IGDEKISGI

-334 AASDEVGAGEICV
+334 TTADEGKSGEICA

-352 NTCNGQGLGFES
+352 KTHNGQGLGFEAA
-364 SGESAVLEPVMNY
+364 GERPTLEPVMNY
-377 RIVLPKECD
+377 RVVLPDGCD
-386 AQTMLPKLRELEEE
+386 ADTILPKLRELEEE
-400 DPQLHVSWNSHLREI
+400 DPQLHVTWNSHLKEI
-415 HVGLMGEVQAEIL
+415 HVGLMGDVQAEIL
-428 KSIVAERFGVNI
+428 KSIVAERFGVKI

-448 YKETIA
+448 YKETIENK
-454 DTVEGVGHYEPLRH
+454 VEGIGHYEPLRH

-483 GLLFKSDCSEDVLD
+483 GLVFRTDCSEDTLD

-524 MKITLAAG
+524 MRITLAAG
-532 RAHVKHTEGG
+532 RAHIKHTEGG

-553 QGLMKA
+553 QGLMQA
-559 KSRLLEPYFSFR
+559 KSKLLEPYFLFR
-571 LEVPNEQ
+571 LEVPSEQ
-578 IGRAIS
+578 IGRAIN
-584 DIRMKSG
+584 DIRMRSG
-591 TFDSPE
+591 SFDSPE
-597 DSGGIS
+597 ESGGIS
-603 ILKGK
+603 VLRGR

-624 TGGRGHLY
+624 TGGRGRLY
-632 CESAGYDE
+632 CESAGYDD

-654 PEADLDNTPDSVF
+654 PEADLENTPDSVF

-676 KWDKVEEYMH
+676 KWNKVGEYMH
-686 LESCLKKEKPFTP
+686 LESCLGKEKPYTP
-699 SVNRRN
+699 PVNRRN

-727 LYRPKE
+727 LYRPTAKKNDGNQTDFE
-733 KAADEEN
+733 MTE
-740 ETVELSDRKNYVLV
+740 RKSYVLV

-783 ILCNYGAYTK
+783 ILCNYSAYTK
-793 NDVVL
+793 NNVVL

-820 AYTKERELGDVYIE
+820 VYTKERELGDVYIE
-834 RLISEIGKND
+834 KLISEIGKND

-893 NSKTTVDEI
+893 NPKTKIDEI
-902 TEI
+902 VK

>member
-1 MAAAA
+1 
-6 AEAADNATAV
+6 
-16 KIKNNTL
+16 
-23 ISKKKQGLLYAVLV
+23 
-37 YFLSDFCYNKTVN
+37 
-50 NSIEVAMKK
+50 MKK
-59 IVAGILAH
+59 IIAGILAH

-96 TALDTHTLERE
+96 TALDTHALERE

-121 DKIEVTLLDTPG
+121 DKMEVTLLDTPG

-139 ETERVLGVLDYAI
+139 ETERTLGVLDYAI

-159 GVQAHTRTLWK
+159 GVQSHTLTLWK
-170 LLKVYN
+170 LLRLYG

-188 ARKSRDEIIK
+188 ARKSREEIIE

-205 GSFIDFSDI
+205 GDFVDFGDEAAMSE
-214 STVGEELAL
+214 GLAL

-229 EKFLGGEVLTDDEI
+229 EKYLCGETIDEREI
-243 AKAIAARQVIPCFF
+243 AEAIKLRQVFPCFF

-262 TEGIDESIAAMERFT
+262 LDGIDEFIDALEKYTIQPEYSEA
-277 LQKIYPSSFGA
+277 FGA

-303 HIKVTGGSVKVRD
+303 HIKVTGGSIKVREM
-316 IINDEKVSGI
+316 IGDEKISGI

-334 AASDEVGAGEICV
+334 TTADEGKSGEICA

-352 NTCNGQGLGFES
+352 KTHNGQGLGFES
-364 SGESAVLEPVMNY
+364 AGERPTLEPVMNY
-377 RIVLPKECD
+377 RVVLPDGCD
-386 AQTMLPKLRELEEE
+386 ADTILPKLRELEEE
-400 DPQLHVSWNSHLREI
+400 DPQLHVTWNSHLKEI
-415 HVGLMGEVQAEIL
+415 HVGLMGDVQAEIL
-428 KSIVAERFGVNI
+428 KSIVAERFGVKI

-448 YKETIA
+448 YKETIENK
-454 DTVEGVGHYEPLRH
+454 VEGIGHYEPLRH

-483 GLLFKSDCSEDVLD
+483 GLVFRTDCSEDTLD

-524 MKITLAAG
+524 MRITLAAG
-532 RAHVKHTEGG
+532 RAHIKHTEGG

-553 QGLMKA
+553 QGLMQA
-559 KSRLLEPYFSFR
+559 KSKLLEPYFSFR
-571 LEVPNEQ
+571 LEVPSEQ
-578 IGRAIS
+578 IGRAIN

-591 TFDSPE
+591 SFDSPE
-597 DSGGIS
+597 ESGGIS
-603 ILKGK
+603 VLRGR

-624 TGGRGHLY
+624 TGGRGRLY
-632 CESAGYDE
+632 CESAGYDD

-654 PEADLDNTPDSVF
+654 PEADLENTPDSVF

-676 KWDKVEEYMH
+676 KWNKVGEYMH
-686 LESCLKKEKPFTP
+686 LESCLEKEKPYTP
-699 SVNRRN
+699 PVNRRN

-727 LYRPKE
+727 LYRPTAKKNDGNQTDFE
-733 KAADEEN
+733 MTE
-740 ETVELSDRKNYVLV
+740 RKSYVFV

-783 ILCNYGAYTK
+783 ILCNYSAYTK
-793 NDVVL
+793 NNVVL

-820 AYTKERELGDVYIE
+820 VYTKERELGDVYIE
-834 RLISEIGKND
+834 KLISEIGKND

-893 NSKTTVDEI
+893 NPKTKIDEI
-902 TEI
+902 VK

>member
-1 MAAAA
+1 
-6 AEAADNATAV
+6 
-16 KIKNNTL
+16 
-23 ISKKKQGLLYAVLV
+23 
-37 YFLSDFCYNKTVN
+37 
-50 NSIEVAMKK
+50 MKK
-59 IVAGILAH
+59 IIAGILAH

-96 TALDTHTLERE
+96 TALDTHALERE

-121 DKIEVTLLDTPG
+121 DKMEVTLLDTPG

-139 ETERVLGVLDYAI
+139 ETERTLGVLDYAI

-159 GVQAHTRTLWK
+159 GVQSHTLTLWK
-170 LLKVYN
+170 LLRLYG
-176 VPTFVFVTKMDF
+176 VPTFVFVTKLDF
-188 ARKSRDEIIK
+188 ARKSREEIIE

-205 GSFIDFSDI
+205 GDFVDFGDETAMSE
-214 STVGEELAL
+214 GLAL

-229 EKFLGGEVLTDDEI
+229 EKYLGGETIDEREI
-243 AKAIAARQVIPCFF
+243 AEAIKLRQVFPCFF

-262 TEGIDESIAAMERFT
+262 LDGIDEFIDALEKYTIQPEYSEA
-277 LQKIYPSSFGA
+277 FGA

-303 HIKVTGGSVKVRD
+303 HIKVTGGSIKVREM
-316 IINDEKVSGI
+316 IGDEKISGI

-334 AASDEVGAGEICV
+334 TTADEGKSGEICA

-352 NTCNGQGLGFES
+352 KTHNGQGLGFEAA
-364 SGESAVLEPVMNY
+364 GERPTLEPVMNY
-377 RIVLPKECD
+377 RVVLPDGCD
-386 AQTMLPKLRELEEE
+386 ADTILPKLRELEEE
-400 DPQLHVSWNSHLREI
+400 DPQLHVTWNSHLKEI
-415 HVGLMGEVQAEIL
+415 HVGLMGDVQAEIL
-428 KSIVAERFGVNI
+428 KSIVAERFGVKI

-448 YKETIA
+448 YKETIENK
-454 DTVEGVGHYEPLRH
+454 VEGIGHYEPLRH

-483 GLLFKSDCSEDVLD
+483 GLVFRTDCSEDTLD

-524 MKITLAAG
+524 MRITLAAG
-532 RAHVKHTEGG
+532 RAHIKHTEGG

-553 QGLMKA
+553 QGLMQA
-559 KSRLLEPYFSFR
+559 KSKLLEPYFSFR
-571 LEVPNEQ
+571 LEVPSEQ
-578 IGRAIS
+578 IGRAIN

-591 TFDSPE
+591 SFDSPE
-597 DSGGIS
+597 ESGGIS
-603 ILKGK
+603 VLRGR

-624 TGGRGHLY
+624 TGGRGRLY
-632 CESAGYDE
+632 CESAGYDD

-654 PEADLDNTPDSVF
+654 PEADLENTPDSVF

-676 KWDKVEEYMH
+676 KWNKVGEYMH
-686 LESCLKKEKPFTP
+686 LESCLEKEKPYTP
-699 SVNRRN
+699 PVNRRN

-727 LYRPKE
+727 LYRPTAKKNDGNQTDFE
-733 KAADEEN
+733 MTE
-740 ETVELSDRKNYVLV
+740 RKSYDLV

-783 ILCNYGAYTK
+783 ILCNYSAYTK
-793 NDVVL
+793 NNVVL

-806 GNTGERFDFHNIHV
+806 GNTGERFDFHNVHV
-820 AYTKERELGDVYIE
+820 VYTKERELGDVYIE
-834 RLISEIGKND
+834 KLISEIGKND

-893 NSKTTVDEI
+893 NPKTKIEEI
-902 TEI
+902 VK

>member
-1 MAAAA
+1 
-6 AEAADNATAV
+6 
-16 KIKNNTL
+16 
-23 ISKKKQGLLYAVLV
+23 
-37 YFLSDFCYNKTVN
+37 
-50 NSIEVAMKK
+50 MKK
-59 IVAGILAH
+59 IIAGILAH

-96 TALDTHTLERE
+96 TALDTHALERE

-121 DKIEVTLLDTPG
+121 DKMEVTLLDTPG

-139 ETERVLGVLDYAI
+139 ETERTLGVLDYAI

-159 GVQAHTRTLWK
+159 GVQSHTLTLWK
-170 LLKVYN
+170 LLRLYG

-188 ARKSRDEIIK
+188 ARKSREEIIE

-205 GSFIDFSDI
+205 GDFVDFGDEAAMSE
-214 STVGEELAL
+214 GLAL
-223 CSESMM
+223 CNESMM
-229 EKFLGGEVLTDDEI
+229 EKYLGGETIDEREI
-243 AKAIAARQVIPCFF
+243 AEAIKLRQVFPCFF

-262 TEGIDESIAAMERFT
+262 LDGIDEFIDALEKYTIQPEYSEA
-277 LQKIYPSSFGA
+277 FGA

-303 HIKVTGGSVKVRD
+303 HIKVTGGSIKVREM
-316 IINDEKVSGI
+316 IGDEKISGI

-334 AASDEVGAGEICV
+334 TTADEGKSGEICA

-352 NTCNGQGLGFES
+352 KTHNGQGLGFEAA
-364 SGESAVLEPVMNY
+364 GERPTLEPVMNY
-377 RIVLPKECD
+377 RVVLPDGCD
-386 AQTMLPKLRELEEE
+386 ADTILPKLRELEEE
-400 DPQLHVSWNSHLREI
+400 DPQLHVTWNSHLKEI
-415 HVGLMGEVQAEIL
+415 HVGLMGDVQAEIL
-428 KSIVAERFGVNI
+428 KSIVAERFGVKI

-448 YKETIA
+448 YKETIENK
-454 DTVEGVGHYEPLRH
+454 VEGIGHYKPLRH

-483 GLLFKSDCSEDVLD
+483 GLVFRTDCSEDTLD

-524 MKITLAAG
+524 MRITLAAG
-532 RAHVKHTEGG
+532 RAHIKHTEGG

-553 QGLMKA
+553 QGLMQA
-559 KSRLLEPYFSFR
+559 KSKLLEPYFSFR
-571 LEVPNEQ
+571 LEVPSEQ
-578 IGRAIS
+578 IGRAIN
-584 DIRMKSG
+584 DIRMRSG
-591 TFDSPE
+591 SFDSPE
-597 DSGGIS
+597 ESGGIS
-603 ILKGK
+603 VLRGR

-624 TGGRGHLY
+624 TGGRGRLY
-632 CESAGYDE
+632 CESAGYDD

-654 PEADLDNTPDSVF
+654 PEADLENTPDSVF

-676 KWDKVEEYMH
+676 KWNKVGEYMH
-686 LESCLKKEKPFTP
+686 LESCLEKEKPYTP
-699 SVNRRN
+699 PVNRRN

-727 LYRPKE
+727 LYRP
-733 KAADEEN
+733 
-740 ETVELSDRKNYVLV
+740 TVKKNDGNQTDFEMTERKSYVLV

-783 ILCNYGAYTK
+783 ILCNYSAYTK
-793 NDVVL
+793 NNVVL

-820 AYTKERELGDVYIE
+820 VYTKERELGDVYIE
-834 RLISEIGKND
+834 KLISEIGKND
-844 RVRVVTSDNLIQ
+844 RVRVVTSDNIIQ

-893 NSKTTVDEI
+893 NPKTKIDEI
-902 TEI
+902 VK

>member
-1 MAAAA
+1 
-6 AEAADNATAV
+6 
-16 KIKNNTL
+16 
-23 ISKKKQGLLYAVLV
+23 
-37 YFLSDFCYNKTVN
+37 
-50 NSIEVAMKK
+50 MKK

-79 LYRTGKLRKIG
+79 LYRTGRLRKIG

-96 TALDTHTLERE
+96 TALDTHALERE
-107 RGITIFASQAVFST
+107 RGITIFASQAVFAT
-121 DKIEVTLLDTPG
+121 DSVEVTLLDTPG

-139 ETERVLGVLDYAI
+139 ETERTLSVLDYAI

-159 GVQAHTRTLWK
+159 GVQSHTLTLWK
-170 LLKVYN
+170 LLKLYN

-188 ARKSRDEIIK
+188 ARKSREEIIE

-205 GSFIDFSDI
+205 GDFVDF
-214 STVGEELAL
+214 GDEAAMEEGLAL

-229 EKFLGGEVLTDDEI
+229 EKYLGGESITDTEI
-243 AKAIAARQVIPCFF
+243 AESIRQRQVFPCFF

-262 TEGIDESIAAMERFT
+262 LDGVDEFINALEKYTVEPTYSD
-277 LQKIYPSSFGA
+277 SFGA
-288 KVFKISHDPQGVRLT
+288 RVFKISHDPQGVRLT
-303 HIKVTGGSVKVRD
+303 HVKVTGGSIKVREL
-316 IINDEKVSGI
+316 IGDEKISGI
-326 RIYSGAKF
+326 RLYSGAKF
-334 AASDEVGAGEICV
+334 TTADEVEAGEICA

-352 NTCNGQGLGFES
+352 KTHNGQGLGFEAA
-364 SGESAVLEPVMNY
+364 GERPTLEPVMNY
-377 RIVLPKECD
+377 RVVLPPECD
-386 AQTMLPKLRELEEE
+386 ADTILPKLRELEEE
-400 DPQLHVSWNSHLREI
+400 DPQLHVTWNSHLKEI

-428 KSIVAERFGVNI
+428 KSIVAEHFGVKI

-448 YKETIA
+448 YKETIEN
-454 DTVEGVGHYEPLRH
+454 TVEGVGHYEPLRH

-483 GLLFKSDCSEDVLD
+483 GLVFKTECSEDTLD

-532 RAHVKHTEGG
+532 RAHIKHTEGG
-542 DFRQATYRAVR
+542 DFRQATYRAIR
-553 QGLMKA
+553 QGLMQA
-559 KSRLLEPYFSFR
+559 KSKLLEPYFSFR
-571 LEVPNEQ
+571 LEVPSEQ
-578 IGRAIS
+578 IGRAIN

-591 TFDSPE
+591 SFDAPE
-597 DSGGIS
+597 ESGGMS
-603 ILKGK
+603 VLKGK
-608 APVTEL
+608 APVNEL

-624 TGGRGHLY
+624 TGGRGRLY
-632 CESAGYDE
+632 CESAGYDD

-654 PEADLDNTPDSVF
+654 PEADLENTPDSVF

-676 KWDKVEEYMH
+676 KWNKVSEYMH
-686 LESCLKKEKPFTP
+686 LESCLEKKKPYTP
-699 SVNRRN
+699 PVNRRN

-717 EREFGKPKYE
+717 EREFGKPRYE
-727 LYRPKE
+727 LYRPTAKKE
-733 KAADEEN
+733 D
-740 ETVELSDRKNYVLV
+740 VQSDFEFTERKSYVLV

-783 ILCNYGAYTK
+783 ILCNYSAYTK

-820 AYTKERELGDVYIE
+820 VYTKERELGDVYIE
-834 RLISEIGKND
+834 KLISEIGKND

-886 LDEIREK
+886 LDEIRDK
-893 NSKTTVDEI
+893 NPKTKLDDVI
-902 TEI
+902 K

>member
-1 MAAAA
+1 
-6 AEAADNATAV
+6 
-16 KIKNNTL
+16 
-23 ISKKKQGLLYAVLV
+23 
-37 YFLSDFCYNKTVN
+37 
-50 NSIEVAMKK
+50 MKK

-96 TALDTHTLERE
+96 TALDTHALERE

-139 ETERVLGVLDYAI
+139 ETERTLSVLDYAI

-159 GVQAHTRTLWK
+159 GVQSHTLTLWK
-170 LLKVYN
+170 LLKLYN

-188 ARKSRDEIIK
+188 ARKSREEIIE

-205 GSFIDFSDI
+205 GEFVDFCDEAAMAE
-214 STVGEELAL
+214 GLAL
-223 CSESMM
+223 CSESLM
-229 EKFLGGEVLTDDEI
+229 EKYLGGETIDEKEI
-243 AKAIAARQVIPCFF
+243 AKAVKMRQVFPCFF

-262 TEGIDESIAAMERFT
+262 LDGIDEFISALEKYT
-277 LQKIYPSSFGA
+277 VEPEYPEAFGA

-303 HIKVTGGSVKVRD
+303 HIKVTGGSVKVREM
-316 IINDEKVSGI
+316 IGDEKINGI

-334 AASDEVGAGEICV
+334 TTADEVKSGEICA

-352 NTCNGQGLGFES
+352 KTRNGQGIGFEAA
-364 SGESAVLEPVMNY
+364 GEKPTLEPVMNY
-377 RIVLPKECD
+377 RVVLPPECD
-386 AQTMLPKLRELEEE
+386 ADTLLPKLRELEEE
-400 DPQLHVSWNSHLREI
+400 DPQLHVTWNSHLKEI

-428 KSIVAERFGVNI
+428 KSIVAERFGVKI

-448 YKETIA
+448 YKETIEN
-454 DTVEGVGHYEPLRH
+454 TVEGVGHYEPLRH
-468 YAEVHLIMEPLPRGS
+468 YAEVHLIMEPLPRGG
-483 GLLFKSDCSEDVLD
+483 GLVLKTDCSEDTLD

-532 RAHVKHTEGG
+532 RAHIKHTEGG

-553 QGLMKA
+553 QGLMQA

-571 LEVPNEQ
+571 LEVPSEQ
-578 IGRAIS
+578 IGRAIN

-591 TFDSPE
+591 SFDSPE
-597 DSGGIS
+597 ESGGMS
-603 ILKGK
+603 VLRGK

-624 TGGRGHLY
+624 TGGRGRLY
-632 CESAGYDE
+632 CESVGYDD
-640 CHNAEKVIAELAYD
+640 CHNAEKVIAEMNYN

-667 CAHGGGFGV
+667 CAHGGGFAV
-676 KWDKVEEYMH
+676 KWNRVEEYMH
-686 LESCLKKEKPFTP
+686 LESCLEKEKPYTP
-699 SVNRRN
+699 PVNRRN

-727 LYRPKE
+727 LYRTT
-733 KAADEEN
+733 ARNEEAP
-740 ETVELSDRKNYVLV
+740 TDFELTERKNYVLV

-769 ADTDLGAARERLME
+769 ADTDLGAARERLMK
-783 ILCNYGAYTK
+783 IMCNYSAYTK
-793 NDVVL
+793 NNVVL

-806 GNTGERFDFHNIHV
+806 GNKGERFDFHNIHV
-820 AYTKERELGDVYIE
+820 VYTKERELGDVYIE
-834 RLISEIGKND
+834 KLISEIGKND

-893 NSKTTVDEI
+893 NPKTKIDEI
-902 TEI
+902 I

>member
-1 MAAAA
+1 
-6 AEAADNATAV
+6 
-16 KIKNNTL
+16 
-23 ISKKKQGLLYAVLV
+23 
-37 YFLSDFCYNKTVN
+37 
-50 NSIEVAMKK
+50 MKK
-59 IVAGILAH
+59 IIAGILAH

-96 TALDTHTLERE
+96 TALDTHALERE

-121 DKIEVTLLDTPG
+121 DKMEVTLLDTPG

-139 ETERVLGVLDYAI
+139 ETERTLGVLDYAI

-159 GVQAHTRTLWK
+159 GVQSHTLTLWK
-170 LLKVYN
+170 LLRLYG

-188 ARKSRDEIIK
+188 ARKSREEIIE

-205 GSFIDFSDI
+205 GDFVDFGDETAMSE
-214 STVGEELAL
+214 GLAL

-229 EKFLGGEVLTDDEI
+229 EKYLGGETIDEREI
-243 AKAIAARQVIPCFF
+243 AEAIKLRQVFPCFF

-262 TEGIDESIAAMERFT
+262 LDGIDEFIDALEKYTIQPEYSEA
-277 LQKIYPSSFGA
+277 FGA

-303 HIKVTGGSVKVRD
+303 HIKVTGGSIKVREM
-316 IINDEKVSGI
+316 IGDEKISGI

-334 AASDEVGAGEICV
+334 TTADEGKSGEICA

-352 NTCNGQGLGFES
+352 KTHNGQGLGFEAA
-364 SGESAVLEPVMNY
+364 GERPTLEPVMNY
-377 RIVLPKECD
+377 RVVLPDGCD
-386 AQTMLPKLRELEEE
+386 ADTILPKLRELEEE
-400 DPQLHVSWNSHLREI
+400 DPQLHVTWNSHLKEI
-415 HVGLMGEVQAEIL
+415 HVGLMGDVQAEIL
-428 KSIVAERFGVNI
+428 KSIVAERFGVKI

-448 YKETIA
+448 YKETIENK
-454 DTVEGVGHYEPLRH
+454 VEGIGHYEPLRH

-483 GLLFKSDCSEDVLD
+483 GLVFRTDCSEDTLD

-524 MKITLAAG
+524 MRITLAAG
-532 RAHVKHTEGG
+532 RAHIKHTEGG

-553 QGLMKA
+553 QGLMQA
-559 KSRLLEPYFSFR
+559 KSKLLEPYFSFR
-571 LEVPNEQ
+571 LEVPSEQ
-578 IGRAIS
+578 IGRAIN

-591 TFDSPE
+591 SFDSPE
-597 DSGGIS
+597 ESGGIS
-603 ILKGK
+603 VLRGR

-624 TGGRGHLY
+624 TGGRGRLY
-632 CESAGYDE
+632 CESAGYDD

-654 PEADLDNTPDSVF
+654 PEADLENTPDSVF

-676 KWDKVEEYMH
+676 KWNKVGEYMH
-686 LESCLKKEKPFTP
+686 LESCLEKEKPYTP
-699 SVNRRN
+699 PVNRRN

-727 LYRPKE
+727 LYRP
-733 KAADEEN
+733 
-740 ETVELSDRKNYVLV
+740 TVKKNDGNQTDFEMTERKSYVLV

-769 ADTDLGAARERLME
+769 ADTNLGAARERLME
-783 ILCNYGAYTK
+783 ILCNYSAYTK
-793 NDVVL
+793 NNVVL

-820 AYTKERELGDVYIE
+820 VYTKERELGDVYIE
-834 RLISEIGKND
+834 KLISEIGKND

-893 NSKTTVDEI
+893 NPKTKIDEI
-902 TEI
+902 VK

>member
-1 MAAAA
+1 
-6 AEAADNATAV
+6 
-16 KIKNNTL
+16 
-23 ISKKKQGLLYAVLV
+23 
-37 YFLSDFCYNKTVN
+37 
-50 NSIEVAMKK
+50 MKK

-96 TALDTHTLERE
+96 TALDTHALERE

-121 DKIEVTLLDTPG
+121 DKMEVTLLDTPG

-139 ETERVLGVLDYAI
+139 ETERTLGVLDYAI

-159 GVQAHTRTLWK
+159 GVQSHTLTLWK
-170 LLKVYN
+170 LLRLYS

-188 ARKSRDEIIK
+188 ARKSREEIIE

-205 GSFIDFSDI
+205 GEFVDFGDEAAMSE
-214 STVGEELAL
+214 GLAL

-229 EKFLGGEVLTDDEI
+229 EKYLGGETIDEREI
-243 AKAIAARQVIPCFF
+243 AEAIKLRQVFPCFF

-262 TEGIDESIAAMERFT
+262 LDGIDEFIDALEKYTIQPEYSEA
-277 LQKIYPSSFGA
+277 FGA

-303 HIKVTGGSVKVRD
+303 HIKVTGGSIKVREM
-316 IINDEKVSGI
+316 IGDEKISGI

-334 AASDEVGAGEICV
+334 TTADEGRSGEICA

-352 NTCNGQGLGFES
+352 KTHNGQGLGFEAA
-364 SGESAVLEPVMNY
+364 GERPTLEPVMNY
-377 RIVLPKECD
+377 RVVLPDGCD
-386 AQTMLPKLRELEEE
+386 ADTILPKLRELEEE
-400 DPQLHVSWNSHLREI
+400 DPQLHVTWNSHLKEI
-415 HVGLMGEVQAEIL
+415 HVGLMGDVQAEIL
-428 KSIVAERFGVNI
+428 KSIVAERFGVKI

-448 YKETIA
+448 YKETIENK
-454 DTVEGVGHYEPLRH
+454 VEGIGHYEPLRH

-483 GLLFKSDCSEDVLD
+483 GLVFRTDCSEDTLD

-524 MKITLAAG
+524 MRITLAAG
-532 RAHVKHTEGG
+532 RAHIKHTEGG

-553 QGLMKA
+553 QGLMQA
-559 KSRLLEPYFSFR
+559 KSKLLEPYFSFR
-571 LEVPNEQ
+571 LEVPSEQ
-578 IGRAIS
+578 IGRAIN

-591 TFDSPE
+591 SFDSPE
-597 DSGGIS
+597 ESGGIS
-603 ILKGK
+603 VLRGR

-624 TGGRGHLY
+624 TGGRGRLY
-632 CESAGYDE
+632 CESAGYDD

-654 PEADLDNTPDSVF
+654 PEADLENTPDSVF

-676 KWDKVEEYMH
+676 KWNKVGEYMH
-686 LESCLKKEKPFTP
+686 LESCLEKEKPYTP
-699 SVNRRN
+699 PVNRRN

-727 LYRPKE
+727 LYRPTAKNN
-733 KAADEEN
+733 DEN
-740 ETVELSDRKNYVLV
+740 QTDFELTERKSYVLV

-783 ILCNYGAYTK
+783 ILCNYSAYTK
-793 NDVVL
+793 NNVVL

-820 AYTKERELGDVYIE
+820 VYTKERELGDIYIE
-834 RLISEIGKND
+834 KLISEIGKND

-893 NSKTTVDEI
+893 NPKTKIDEI
-902 TEI
+902 VK

>member
-1 MAAAA
+1 
-6 AEAADNATAV
+6 
-16 KIKNNTL
+16 
-23 ISKKKQGLLYAVLV
+23 
-37 YFLSDFCYNKTVN
+37 
-50 NSIEVAMKK
+50 MKK
-59 IVAGILAH
+59 IIAGILAH

-96 TALDTHTLERE
+96 TALDTHALERE

-121 DKIEVTLLDTPG
+121 DKMEVTLLDTPG

-139 ETERVLGVLDYAI
+139 ETERTLGVLDYAI

-159 GVQAHTRTLWK
+159 GVQSHTLTLWK
-170 LLKVYN
+170 LLRLYG

-188 ARKSRDEIIK
+188 ARKSREEIIE

-205 GSFIDFSDI
+205 GEFVDFGDEAAMSE
-214 STVGEELAL
+214 GLAL

-229 EKFLGGEVLTDDEI
+229 EKYLGGETIDEREI
-243 AKAIAARQVIPCFF
+243 AEAIKLRQVFPCFF

-262 TEGIDESIAAMERFT
+262 LDGIDEFIDALEKYTIQPEYSEA
-277 LQKIYPSSFGA
+277 FGA

-303 HIKVTGGSVKVRD
+303 HIKVTGGSIKVREM
-316 IINDEKVSGI
+316 IGDEKISGI

-334 AASDEVGAGEICV
+334 ITADEGKSGEICA

-352 NTCNGQGLGFES
+352 KTHNGQGLGFEAA
-364 SGESAVLEPVMNY
+364 GERPTLEPVMNY
-377 RIVLPKECD
+377 RVVLPDGCD
-386 AQTMLPKLRELEEE
+386 ADTILPKLRELEEE
-400 DPQLHVSWNSHLREI
+400 DPQLHVTWNSHLKEI
-415 HVGLMGEVQAEIL
+415 HVGLMGDVQAEIL
-428 KSIVAERFGVNI
+428 KSIVAERFGVKI

-448 YKETIA
+448 YKETIENK
-454 DTVEGVGHYEPLRH
+454 VEGIGHYEPLRH

-483 GLLFKSDCSEDVLD
+483 GLVFRTDCSEDTLD

-524 MKITLAAG
+524 MRITLAAG
-532 RAHVKHTEGG
+532 RAHIKHTEGG

-553 QGLMKA
+553 QGLMQA
-559 KSRLLEPYFSFR
+559 KSKLLEPYFSFR
-571 LEVPNEQ
+571 LEVPSEQ
-578 IGRAIS
+578 IGRAIN

-591 TFDSPE
+591 SFDSPE
-597 DSGGIS
+597 ESGGIS
-603 ILKGK
+603 VLRGR

-624 TGGRGHLY
+624 TGGRGRLY
-632 CESAGYDE
+632 CESAGYDD

-654 PEADLDNTPDSVF
+654 PEADLENTPDSVF

-676 KWDKVEEYMH
+676 KWNKVGEYMH
-686 LESCLKKEKPFTP
+686 LESCLEKEKPYTP
-699 SVNRRN
+699 PVNRRN

-727 LYRPKE
+727 LYRTTARNE
-733 KAADEEN
+733 EATADI
-740 ETVELSDRKNYVLV
+740 ELTERKNYVLV

-783 ILCNYGAYTK
+783 ILCNYSAYTK
-793 NDVVL
+793 NNVVL

-820 AYTKERELGDVYIE
+820 VYTKERELGDVYIE
-834 RLISEIGKND
+834 KLISEIGKND

-893 NSKTTVDEI
+893 NPKTKIDEI
-902 TEI
+902 SKI